1 MTAPSSCDPSDLRQ
15 KDSFGRDL
23 GGEASA
29 ARGATPWALGPGPPL
44 PLPQD
49 TGCRPGSSPVLKLP
63 WNTRA
68 STTELANSRDA
79 GSACPASLGWRLA
92 QGRDEQGEQVTSMS
106 GSSLYEDLLL
116 CVPPPAPSRYEC
128 QSRALG
134 NARHVI

>member
-1 MTAPSSCDPSDLRQ
+1 MTAPSSCGPSDLGQ
-15 KDSFGRDL
+15 KDSFGRAL
-23 GGEASA
+23 RGEASA
-29 ARGATPWALGPGPPL
+29 RLLRSCALGPGPWAPTASA
-44 PLPQD
+44 PRYWV
-49 TGCRPGSSPVLKLP
+49 RPGSSPVLKLP

-68 STTELANSRDA
+68 SPTELANSRDA

-92 QGRDEQGEQVTSMS
+92 QGRDEQVTSMS

-134 NARHVI
+134 NARHMI